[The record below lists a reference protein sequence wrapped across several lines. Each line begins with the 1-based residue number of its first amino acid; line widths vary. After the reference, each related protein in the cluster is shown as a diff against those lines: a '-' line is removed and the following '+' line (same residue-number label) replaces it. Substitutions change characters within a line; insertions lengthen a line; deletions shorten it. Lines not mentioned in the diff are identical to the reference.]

1 MPLRLIFMGTPDFAV
16 PTLLELVAHGHEIA
30 AVYTRAPKP
39 AGRGMK
45 LQPTPVEQEARR
57 LGISVLTPTT
67 LKTPEA
73 LEAFRA
79 HNADAAV
86 VVAYGMI
93 LPQAILDAPPLGCF
107 NLHGSLLPRWR
118 GAAPINRAIMAGD
131 AESGV
136 MVMKMDVG
144 LDTGDVA
151 MAERLA
157 ISDTM
162 TAADLHDALAPLG
175 ADLMVRAMGGLER
188 GGLQLT
194 QAKRAGRHLRRQD
207 REGRGADRLEQ
218 AGARSAAAH
227 SRAVAVSRRLVRG
240 CARRRSGA
248 HQNPALR
255 AGQGRGRAGRRAR
268 RASDDR
274 LRRRRDQNSR
284 TAARRQG
291 ADESRGLSARHA
303 VKTAGAAR
311 LMPRYKLII
320 EYDGSPFS
328 GWQIQDN
335 APTVQGALE
344 TAVKAICGEQVRVHG
359 AGRTDAGVHALGQ
372 VAHCDIEKPFPPG
385 RLRDGLNAHLR
396 PHPIGV
402 LSAEIVAD
410 DFEARF
416 SAIKRHYR
424 YRITNHRANLALD
437 IGRTWRVPRHLDTD
451 AMHAAAQRLLGKH
464 DFTTFRDTECQAKSP
479 EKTLD
484 QLDVIRD
491 GDAVSILTSAR
502 SFLHSQV
509 RSMVGS
515 LVWVGEGRWS
525 ADDLAAALAARN
537 RAACGPVAPP
547 DGLYLVRVDY

>member
-1 MPLRLIFMGTPDFAV
+1 MV
-16 PTLLELVAHGHEIA
+16 
-30 AVYTRAPKP
+30 
-39 AGRGMK
+39 
-45 LQPTPVEQEARR
+45 
-57 LGISVLTPTT
+57 TPTT

-73 LEAFRA
+73 LEEFRA
-79 HNADAAV
+79 HDADAAV

-93 LPQAILDAPPLGCF
+93 LPQAILDAPKLGCF
-107 NLHGSLLPRWR
+107 NLHASLLPRWR

-131 AESGV
+131 AETGV
-136 MVMKMDVG
+136 MVMKMDAG

-157 ISDTM
+157 ITDAM
-162 TAADLHDALAPLG
+162 TAADLHDALARLG
-175 ADLMVRAMGGLER
+175 ADLMVRAMGALER
-188 GGLQLT
+188 GKLQLT
-194 QAKRAGRHLRRQD
+194 KQSEEGVTYAAKIDKAEARIDWNRPAREVLRHIHGLSPFPGAWCEMPIEGEPVRVKILR
-207 REGRGADRLEQ
+207 
-218 AGARSAAAH
+218 
-227 SRAVAVSRRLVRG
+227 
-240 CARRRSGA
+240 CALAER
-248 HQNPALR
+248 
-255 AGQGRGRAGRRAR
+255 RGRAGRLAR
-268 RASDDR
+268 RSSHDC
-274 LRRRRDQNSR
+274 LRRRRNPDSR

-291 ADESRGLSARHA
+291 ADEGGGISARHA
-303 VKTAGAAR
+303 AEAAAAAS

-320 EYDGSPFS
+320 EYDGAPFC

-335 APTVQGALE
+335 GPSVQGALE
-344 TAVKAICGEQVRVHG
+344 DAVKAICGEQVRVHG
-359 AGRTDAGVHALGQ
+359 AGRTDAGVHALAQ
-372 VAHCDIEKPFPPG
+372 VAHCDIAKHFVPG
-385 RLRDGLNAHLR
+385 RFRDGLNAHLR

-402 LSAEIVAD
+402 LSADIVPD
-410 DFEARF
+410 TFEARF
-416 SAIKRHYR
+416 SAKKRHYL
-424 YRITNHRANLALD
+424 YRITNRRANLALD
-437 IGRTWRVPRHLDTD
+437 IGRAWRLPRPLDTD
-451 AMHAAAQRLLGKH
+451 AMHAAAQRLVGKH

-491 GDAVSILTSAR
+491 GDAVHIVTSAR